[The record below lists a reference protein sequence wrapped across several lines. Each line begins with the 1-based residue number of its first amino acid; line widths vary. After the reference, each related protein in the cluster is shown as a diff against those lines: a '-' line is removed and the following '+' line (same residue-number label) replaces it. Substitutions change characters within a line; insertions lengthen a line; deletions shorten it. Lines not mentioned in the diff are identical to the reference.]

1 MEFVRLGHSGLKVS
15 RLCLGT
21 MNMGTPQWKPWIFD
35 EKQSE
40 PIVRHALEAGVNF
53 IDLADFYSTGVGEE
67 VVGRILGR
75 LARREEIVVTTK
87 VGYDMGAYQNAGG
100 HSRKHIM
107 DGIDGSLKRLGMDY
121 VDIYMLHYFD
131 VNTPV
136 EETMAALD
144 DVVRSGKA
152 RYIGVSTMYTWQL
165 AKIMQACERHGWHKP
180 INMQLQLNLA
190 YREEER
196 EMMPYCADQGLGVS
210 VFSPLARG
218 LLTCDAA
225 STRNQTDFFTAQ
237 MYGDAA
243 SREIAASVARVA
255 ARRGVS
261 AAQIAQA
268 WVLQNSGVA
277 SMLVGADS
285 PAQFD
290 SALAALGTQL
300 DADELYELER
310 NYTPCDLINDYT
322 AGRRIARAPRAPRRH
337 VRPRTGAGGM
347 SLMRNGHY
355 IDGAW
360 HAGKETYAVRNP
372 ATGATIAEVAKAGA
386 AETQRAIDAAQRAFP
401 AWRALTAK
409 ERGARVKRWG
419 ELMLA
424 QRDALAELLTREQGK
439 PLAEAKGEVAYAASF
454 LEWFAEEAKRSY
466 GDVIPSP
473 KPDSKIVVTREPVG
487 VVAAITPWNFP
498 LAMITRKAGPALAAG
513 CTMVLKPSE
522 ETPLSA
528 FALAVLAEEA
538 GVPPGVFNIVSGDAL
553 AIGATLTASP
563 VVRKLSFTGSTRV
576 GKLLAAQSA
585 DTLKKLSLELGGNA
599 PFIVFDDADLDAAV
613 QGAMASK
620 FRNTGQTCVC
630 VNRFYVQDGIYDAFT
645 RRARRSGEQAA
656 HRRCV
661 AGRGRS
667 GPADQRSGAEKS
679 AATRRRRAEARR
691 DGAHRRPAAS
701 ARRDVL
707 RADRPHRRER
717 SHARRPGRNLR
728 PGGRVLSLQHRS
740 RGDRTGEQHAVRPV
754 RVLLHARSGP
764 RVARRRCARERHG
777 RHQRRTHFDGSR
789 AVRRRQAIRPGPRR
803 IEVRTR

>member
-87 VGYDMGAYQNAGG
+87 VGYDMGTYQNAGG

-218 LLTCDAA
+218 LLTCDTA

-300 DADELYELER
+300 DADELHELER

-322 AGRRIARAPRAPRRH
+322 AGRRIARAPRAPRG
-337 VRPRTGAGGM
+337 TF
-347 SLMRNGHY
+347 GH
-355 IDGAW
+355 
-360 HAGKETYAVRNP
+360 
-372 ATGATIAEVAKAGA
+372 
-386 AETQRAIDAAQRAFP
+386 
-401 AWRALTAK
+401 AL
-409 ERGARVKRWG
+409 
-419 ELMLA
+419 
-424 QRDALAELLTREQGK
+424 
-439 PLAEAKGEVAYAASF
+439 
-454 LEWFAEEAKRSY
+454 
-466 GDVIPSP
+466 
-473 KPDSKIVVTREPVG
+473 
-487 VVAAITPWNFP
+487 
-498 LAMITRKAGPALAAG
+498 
-513 CTMVLKPSE
+513 
-522 ETPLSA
+522 
-528 FALAVLAEEA
+528 
-538 GVPPGVFNIVSGDAL
+538 
-553 AIGATLTASP
+553 
-563 VVRKLSFTGSTRV
+563 
-576 GKLLAAQSA
+576 
-585 DTLKKLSLELGGNA
+585 
-599 PFIVFDDADLDAAV
+599 
-613 QGAMASK
+613 
-620 FRNTGQTCVC
+620 
-630 VNRFYVQDGIYDAFT
+630 
-645 RRARRSGEQAA
+645 EQAA
-656 HRRCV
+656 
-661 AGRGRS
+661 
-667 GPADQRSGAEKS
+667 
-679 AATRRRRAEARR
+679 
-691 DGAHRRPAAS
+691 
-701 ARRDVL
+701 
-707 RADRPHRRER
+707 
-717 SHARRPGRNLR
+717 
-728 PGGRVLSLQHRS
+728 
-740 RGDRTGEQHAVRPV
+740 
-754 RVLLHARSGP
+754 
-764 RVARRRCARERHG
+764 
-777 RHQRRTHFDGSR
+777 
-789 AVRRRQAIRPGPRR
+789 
-803 IEVRTR
+803 